1 MVIAGSKLARPRR
14 SIVPRLWVGACVLA
28 LGLSAT
34 AHPIAAAPVRGALP
48 SISIDDVSVTEGDGG
63 TVSATFTVTSSERG
77 KATVSFAARVGT
89 AKSPADFVARDGKV
103 RFAGRKLERKVSIT
117 VNGDLLDEADETFEV
132 VLSGPVGATIEDAV
146 GLGTIEDDD
155 PPPTASVPATASVPE
170 GNAGDVSHAA
180 VEFMLDAPSGRI
192 VSVDFST
199 ADGDATA
206 GNDYTAKSGS
216 VSFAPGETVRTM
228 LVDVAGDGADEGDE
242 TFTLDLSAPNHVEL
256 GNDQTVITIV
266 DNDPAPPGTAQLTID
281 GGQVREGKSGT
292 KVITFTVTRSGETT
306 TAVTTGYSTST
317 GTADDDD
324 FQTASGSLPFLANQT
339 TATFD
344 VTVNGDKR
352 LEHDEL
358 FLANL
363 ESPSAG
369 VAYLTPQATGQI
381 VNDDTR
387 TTVKARARASQVTA
401 RGLVS
406 PEREGRKVLVRL
418 FRRKGGAWD
427 LIGSRRPRLSGTSD
441 VNADG
446 FTDSRYSTRFTGV
459 KANRCKVKATYRGDG
474 RFAPSTDTRTFRC

>member
-1 MVIAGSKLARPRR
+1 MVVTGSKLPRPRS
-14 SIVPRLWVGACVLA
+14 SIVCRLWVGACVLA
-28 LGLSAT
+28 LVLPAT
-34 AHPIAAAPVRGALP
+34 AHPLAAAPLRGALP
-48 SISIDDVSVTEGDGG
+48 SISIDDVTVTEGAAG

-77 KATVSFAARVGT
+77 KATVSFATVAGS
-89 AKSPADFVARDGKV
+89 AKSPADFVAREGKV
-103 RFAGRKLERKVSIT
+103 RFAGRKLERKISIT

-132 VLSGPVGATIEDAV
+132 VLSGAVGATIDDGE

-170 GNAGDVSHAA
+170 GNAGDVSYAA
-180 VEFMLDAPSGRI
+180 VDITLDAPSGRT

-206 GNDYTAKSGS
+206 GSDYAATSGS
-216 VSFAPGETVRTM
+216 AFLAPGETVRAV
-228 LVDVAGDGADEGDE
+228 LIEVAGDVTNENDE
-242 TFTLDLSAPNHVEL
+242 TFTLELSAPTHADL

-266 DNDPAPPGTAQLTID
+266 DNDPAPPGTAQLAID

-306 TAVTTGYSTST
+306 TAVSTGYSTST
-317 GTADDDD
+317 GTADDAD
-324 FQTASGSLPFLANQT
+324 FQTASGSLAFQANQT

-344 VTVNGDKR
+344 VTVNGDKK

-363 ESPSAG
+363 ESPPAG
-369 VAYLTPQATGQI
+369 VAYLTPQATGRI

-387 TTVKARARASQVTA
+387 TTVKARARAARVTA

-406 PEREGRKVLVRL
+406 PEREGRKVVVRL

-427 LIGSRRPRLSGTSD
+427 LIGSRRPTLSGTSD
-441 VNADG
+441 VNGDG
-446 FTDSRYSTRFTGV
+446 FTDSRYSARFTGV